1 VHGTLA
7 TWLDR
12 DDDLTD
18 LSVFGSG
25 LVDPEESAE
34 ILETLRVV
42 SRLRRKKAANN
53 SAEALTAP
61 LDAQNLGDISRE
73 KVKSRTKQ
81 NKFFV
86 LILNVF

>member
-1 VHGTLA
+1 MHGALSS
-7 TWLDR
+7 WLDR
-12 DDDLTD
+12 EDDLTD

-25 LVDPEESAE
+25 LVDPEESTE

-73 KVKSRTKQ
+73 KVESRTNQK
-81 NKFFV
+81 KIFV
-86 LILNVF
+86 LL

>member
-1 VHGTLA
+1 VHGALSS
-7 TWLDR
+7 WLDR
-12 DDDLTD
+12 EDDLTD

-25 LVDPEESAE
+25 LVDPEESTE

-73 KVKSRTKQ
+73 KVESRTNQK
-81 NKFFV
+81 KIFV
-86 LILNVF
+86 LL